1 MRKLQVYIEIEGMQ
15 TYVGSISG
23 SSPNDAQFAYSVNIL
38 LQAIRLFLSVCL
50 FRVSRL
56 AQRQQKTFLR
66 DCFLRDLPG
75 NVLPIGSIP
84 QKMII

>member
-23 SSPNDAQFAYSVNIL
+23 SSPNDAQFAYSDQYI
-38 LQAIRLFLSVCL
+38 AAGHPPISISL

-75 NVLPIGSIP
+75 NVLPIGSIH